1 MYILLLQLWEMPNIS
16 GNCATFFC
24 FPMLMSGSIFSMECG
39 FAHWVWRTAF
49 SWYSV
54 CYDIL
59 CRCNSP
65 HQFFLLITMKKI
77 LCFSDVVKPIIK
89 KNQSYHKALLLFWES
104 ETYLQY
110 LCKIFFSTFNHV
122 RQVPDNTLDLT
133 IPDPGHEIQ
142 MEWALFWLLRQ
153 SRYEIEKECLWL
165 CKTV

>member
-89 KNQSYHKALLLFWES
+89 KIKATTKLFYCSGKVRHICSTSAKFFFLLLIMWGKS
-104 ETYLQY
+104 QITPW
-110 LCKIFFSTFNHV
+110 I
-122 RQVPDNTLDLT
+122 
-133 IPDPGHEIQ
+133 
-142 MEWALFWLLRQ
+142 
-153 SRYEIEKECLWL
+153 
-165 CKTV
+165 